1 MQCWLSNNQGL
12 YAMRQS
18 AMFEIFH
25 VIATNNDLIANHS
38 EFDYA
43 KRINGHWS
51 FLISGFW
58 VCCFV
63 EKFSTCY
70 KSTEHGVLWKLQM
83 YKQLKK

>member
-12 YAMRQS
+12 YAMRQP

-51 FLISGFW
+51 FGIYSLNDRLLSMLF
-58 VCCFV
+58 C
-63 EKFSTCY
+63 
-70 KSTEHGVLWKLQM
+70 
-83 YKQLKK
+83 